1 MNTTVVKKFFYA
13 PALFTALALIATSEC
28 LAIGAEGRTEQLARK
43 VTVFRETQK
52 IKDGPVM
59 AEYQI
64 AVAKGEMALT
74 TMIVNATACAQ
85 RQNRGDDYLNI
96 YWRDGRGFEWKPGAS
111 EGVCYPCDETQ
122 MANYLVFWIN
132 RGGLYNY
139 PLKYFPASQPDGT
152 YNLDLPD
159 SDPLKEDYPNVKVV
173 TGKVWVSEATLI
185 SRKMPNQPIVTIR
198 ALPNVIDK
206 LHPVQASAES
216 PSPENA
222 VSRLNVSGADR
233 HFFTKRPLSS
243 CIRHPT

>member
-1 MNTTVVKKFFYA
+1 MNTKVVKKFHYA

-28 LAIGAEGRTEQLARK
+28 LTIGAEEHTEQLTRR

-64 AVAKGEMALT
+64 AIAKGEMALT
-74 TMIVNATACAQ
+74 TIIVNATACAQ
-85 RQNRGDDYLNI
+85 RQDRDDDYLNI
-96 YWRDGRGFEWKPGAS
+96 YWKDGRGFEWKPGAS
-111 EGVCYPCDETQ
+111 EGICYPCDETQ

-159 SDPLKEDYPNVKVV
+159 SDPLKEDYPNVNKQIAAENSGITLHATKTHRARVMQKMGVV
-173 TGKVWVSEATLI
+173 SVADLVRLAQKA
-185 SRKMPNQPIVTIR
+185 VT
-198 ALPNVIDK
+198 
-206 LHPVQASAES
+206 PV
-216 PSPENA
+216 PYGP
-222 VSRLNVSGADR
+222 
-233 HFFTKRPLSS
+233 
-243 CIRHPT
+243 

>member
-1 MNTTVVKKFFYA
+1 MNTKKFLYA
-13 PALFTALALIATSEC
+13 PALFTALALVATSEC
-28 LAIGAEGRTEQLARK
+28 LAIGAEGRTEQLARR
-43 VTVFRETQK
+43 VTVFRETQI

-74 TMIVNATACAQ
+74 TMIVNATVCAQ
-85 RQNRGDDYLNI
+85 WQDRDDDYLNI

-111 EGVCYPCDETQ
+111 EGICYPCDETQ
-122 MANYLVFWIN
+122 MDNYLVFWIN

-159 SDPLKEDYPNVKVV
+159 SDPLKEDYPNVKVTV
-173 TGKVWVSEATLI
+173 VGGKVWVSEATLI

-198 ALPNVIDK
+198 ALPAVIDSFQIPPLPNSIQFK
-206 LHPVQASAES
+206 PAKNPVAQ
-216 PSPENA
+216 
-222 VSRLNVSGADR
+222 RMRYHD
-233 HFFTKRPLSS
+233 
-243 CIRHPT
+243 